1 MKLLSRID
9 RSMTSILLS
18 ALRSPLERLADG
30 EVGGSGTGVGV
41 ASGSV
46 VGVLVLVVMAGLL
59 GLSLPR
65 LSMALSW

>member
-1 MKLLSRID
+1 
-9 RSMTSILLS
+9 MTSILLS

-30 EVGGSGTGVGV
+30 EVEGSGTGVGV
-41 ASGSV
+41 GSGSV